1 MQQVCSSWL
10 LSRLSSSML
19 RRTHIAQTMA
29 RISGTY
35 MLDAFRHTLVS
46 QKSTLHVPAVAKER
60 FVAHGIPTKPEPY
73 HNRWTER
80 LKPRACWSKVGCHGN
95 RTGCRCFSSSQGR
108 CRPGRGETVMN
119 VFDRKAKRKQRDR
132 AAMAED
138 VEVYDY
144 LKDEI
149 GYRLVDRVRDVTRK
163 FQVAVDLGCGRG
175 LLANHLTDDEV
186 GTLYQCEMSEKMLE
200 QAPSPDGVKTYK
212 VLCDEEFLPFE
223 EESIDLIVSNM
234 SLHWV
239 NDLPGTLRQVH
250 TALKKDGAFI
260 ASMLGGDTLFELRC
274 SLQLAELERE
284 GTYMMQQV
292 MPFYNYVGW
301 EDGTGSHLDQ
311 LGRVIAIG
319 LSCDYSNPNCVANA
333 TEKYAMWMQDPNIA
347 VPANQRST
355 VYCTAIAEGGQ
366 EEWYHAYTEY
376 INTLVA
382 TEKTILLSAMG
393 CSKLPWILQTYLEMS
408 IEANGTIRSQDTVRV
423 ISSVAYNPVGYGL
436 AWDFFRSNWDY
447 FYRTY
452 GSSLFAFA
460 DLIEAV
466 TAHFNTEFDLQE
478 LLDFIDEHPEQ
489 GTGTRA
495 FAQAVDQ
502 TRANIRWMETY
513 EEEIMAWLDWAV
525 SA

>member
-1 MQQVCSSWL
+1 
-10 LSRLSSSML
+10 
-19 RRTHIAQTMA
+19 
-29 RISGTY
+29 
-35 MLDAFRHTLVS
+35 
-46 QKSTLHVPAVAKER
+46 
-60 FVAHGIPTKPEPY
+60 
-73 HNRWTER
+73 
-80 LKPRACWSKVGCHGN
+80 
-95 RTGCRCFSSSQGR
+95 SSSQGR

-132 AAMAED
+132 AAMGED

-284 GTYMMQQV
+284 GGFAPHVSPFTDMQDLGNLLSRAGYNMLTVDKEELQV
-292 MPFYNYVGW
+292 NYPSMFELMHDLKGMAENNASW
-301 EDGTGSHLDQ
+301 SRKNYLHRDTMTAAAAIYKEMYGNEDGSIPATFQVLFMIGWKPDESQAKPAPRGSATASLKDLDK
-311 LGRVIAIG
+311 LNK
-319 LSCDYSNPNCVANA
+319 D
-333 TEKYAMWMQDPNIA
+333 
-347 VPANQRST
+347 VPPA
-355 VYCTAIAEGGQ
+355 
-366 EEWYHAYTEY
+366 
-376 INTLVA
+376 
-382 TEKTILLSAMG
+382 K
-393 CSKLPWILQTYLEMS
+393 K
-408 IEANGTIRSQDTVRV
+408 
-423 ISSVAYNPVGYGL
+423 
-436 AWDFFRSNWDY
+436 
-447 FYRTY
+447 
-452 GSSLFAFA
+452 
-460 DLIEAV
+460 
-466 TAHFNTEFDLQE
+466 
-478 LLDFIDEHPEQ
+478 
-489 GTGTRA
+489 
-495 FAQAVDQ
+495 
-502 TRANIRWMETY
+502 
-513 EEEIMAWLDWAV
+513 
-525 SA
+525 